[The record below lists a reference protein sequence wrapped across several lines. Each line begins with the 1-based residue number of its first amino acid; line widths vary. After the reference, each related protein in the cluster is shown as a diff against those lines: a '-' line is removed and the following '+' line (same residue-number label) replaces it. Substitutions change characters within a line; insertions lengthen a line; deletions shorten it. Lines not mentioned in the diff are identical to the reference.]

1 MVVLGLLGYAFGID
15 PRLLIGGA
23 EMVSKM
29 SGGGQQQQV
38 ATPGEVGAPKD
49 QVGRFVASILAEN
62 EDVWNDILPAQ
73 TGVKFKPAPIV
84 LFNGV
89 TSFGLRHGAIG
100 DGAVLLPARRQD
112 LSRHVVLRA
121 T

>member
-1 MVVLGLLGYAFGID
+1 MVILGLLGYALGID

-29 SGGGQQQQV
+29 TGGGQQQQQV
-38 ATPGEVGAPKD
+38 ARPGEVGAPKD

-62 EDVWNDILPAQ
+62 EDVWRDVLPRR
-73 TGVKFKPAPIV
+73 PASNSSRRPMV

-89 TSFGLRHGAIG
+89 TPRA
-100 DGAVLLPARRQD
+100 AARRNRRWGR
-112 LSRHVVLRA
+112 SIARWTRRSIS
-121 T
+121 TRRSSPT